1 MTPAD
6 DGAGAVCKGTETRRA
21 ERRSSRAAEYRS
33 RELKWWDGRTAAVV
47 MISNVPWAIVVADSR
62 IVMRRL
68 TTLKAGADR
77 YAAHL

>member
-1 MTPAD
+1 
-6 DGAGAVCKGTETRRA
+6 
-21 ERRSSRAAEYRS
+21 
-33 RELKWWDGRTAAVV
+33 
-47 MISNVPWAIVVADSR
+47 MISNVPSAIVVADSR